1 MPDRHVVE
9 GPARNA
15 ASLGRPDLPSSPAEK
30 QPSGAAIFIPR
41 DHPNYPPTWLTRH
54 YGACVVGWPGVNG
67 KTFEPG
73 KPIHLHYRIW
83 IHPAA
88 VDVAALKAA
97 YEAYL
102 AASEAHW
109 E

>member
-1 MPDRHVVE
+1 V
-9 GPARNA
+9 
-15 ASLGRPDLPSSPAEK
+15 
-30 QPSGAAIFIPR
+30 AIFIPP

-54 YGACVVGWPGVNG
+54 YGALCVGWPGVNG

-73 KPIHLHYRIW
+73 KPIRLHYRIW
-83 IHPAA
+83 IHSAV

-102 AASEAHW
+102 AGADAHW